1 MDLHRL
7 YPRGLTELTLCSV
20 LVLVN
25 SATSAVARCNG
36 CLRVSEA
43 IPSLLLSDKMQR
55 LVQAVLRT
63 VGRRGA
69 GWQLRSLQLNSA
81 QCSLLFCCSWN
92 WFFPKKGLPSLVD
105 CGYHTNIERVNLH
118 QRIMNTDSRSWP
130 VWSGLQRA
138 GMTQRVETRSVL
150 LPVVCVCVHS

>member
-1 MDLHRL
+1 MQKKMISALFIYRPSAGPLSDYRRLIKNLYRWTAEKEASCGCSLKRPAPSEIYHRKRICMDLHRL
-7 YPRGLTELTLCSV
+7 YPRGLTELTLRSV

-43 IPSLLLSDKMQR
+43 IPSLLLSDKMLR

-69 GWQLRSLQLNSA
+69 GWRLRSLQLNSA
-81 QCSLLFCCSWN
+81 QCSLLFCCS
-92 WFFPKKGLPSLVD
+92 
-105 CGYHTNIERVNLH
+105 
-118 QRIMNTDSRSWP
+118 
-130 VWSGLQRA
+130 
-138 GMTQRVETRSVL
+138 
-150 LPVVCVCVHS
+150 